1 MFAQRTLFALAG
13 ALALAACN
21 PSPSGPPP
29 GGGTGE
35 LRAEEFC
42 SAPDLKPA
50 LRHTYVLID
59 EKVISPASTGAEF
72 VEKNSA
78 LREVV
83 LNFSDP
89 ARALPS
95 GASDYRE
102 RISVHIL
109 PADGSAAYRV
119 FSGCVPGLSPDEL
132 TSIRSRSSSLDTFF
146 TGGVGQKIENEADA
160 FRTKLIGAL
169 LVAGQ
174 RAETPARPQSGML
187 GETSVF
193 QSLRSSGRMINSD
206 LGVPR
211 IVLLTDLSAVT
222 MPAGADRA
230 AFRAAG
236 FEDGAKEALDLARA
250 DIVLIQSKPVQGLM
264 RDYVDAFLLAQH
276 ARLVYWGNER
286 IGALPTAPAE
296 VRRYVGTA
304 AYPSGPETS
313 QFRLAVDR
321 DGKLVNSW
329 LILRGRPDRSTPL
342 TGNAVCDLEG
352 VCTLRSDQG
361 GFAQAWSLDPGGEPE
376 FENTMPFAGL
386 RDFEINA
393 GPATLTGRVFDPAV
407 VVSGAEGDSIRL
419 EGTIQPDATF

>member
-1 MFAQRTLFALAG
+1 MTVQRTFLTLAA

-21 PSPSGPPP
+21 PTSSGSTPSR
-29 GGGTGE
+29 TSGE

-50 LRHTYVLID
+50 LRHTYLLID
-59 EKVISPASTGAEF
+59 EKVISPSSTGAEF

-132 TSIRSRSSSLDTFF
+132 AAVRAQSSSMNTFF
-146 TGGVGQKIENEADA
+146 TGGVGQKLENESDA

-174 RAETPARPQSGML
+174 RAESPARPQTGVL

-211 IVLLTDLSAVT
+211 MVLLTDLSGINL
-222 MPAGADRA
+222 PAGADRPA
-230 AFRAAG
+230 LRAAG
-236 FEDGAKEALDLARA
+236 FADGAKEALDLGRA
-250 DIVLIQSKPVQGLM
+250 DIVLVQSNPAQGLM

-296 VRRYVGTA
+296 VRRYVGSA

-313 QFRLAVDR
+313 QFRLAIDR
-321 DGKLVNSW
+321 DGKLVNAW

-342 TGNAVCDLEG
+342 TGNAVCDLDG
-352 VCTLRSDQG
+352 TCTLRSDEG

-386 RDFEINA
+386 RDFEIIA
-393 GPATLTGRVFDPAV
+393 GPEKLTGRVFDPAV
-407 VVSGAEGDSIRL
+407 VVSGADGDSISL
-419 EGTIQPDATF
+419 EGSIQPDATF